1 MKNLLKSLLN
11 FTKRLYTNIALT
23 VCFFAKTRDF
33 NLSREL
39 ANIHNLVVGLTPAQ
53 INRRCVV
60 TSVFDKYIQHGS
72 ERDERLKRRYLVSI
86 LPSDK
91 EIYDDV
97 KLNKDYGERSEYRQR
112 LTVAIPS
119 GVKRFVRDLPALPF
133 YLAVIVLWIPVSYL
147 VRIKRSIS
155 RDQTNELM
163 LTWWELLNGFLSE
176 GHGYTHHWPFEIG
189 EDFDTRYWMK
199 QLRYSMPLVPY
210 SCREKLVQDFKNQR
224 KVYRNLNADYKRRKQ
239 SRL

>member
-1 MKNLLKSLLN
+1 MKYLLKSLFN

-23 VCFFAKTRDF
+23 VCFFAKTRDV
-33 NLSREL
+33 NLSWEL

-60 TSVFDKYIQHGS
+60 TSAFSKYIQHGS
-72 ERDERLKRRYLVSI
+72 ERDERLKRRYFVSM

-97 KLNKDYGERSEYRQR
+97 ALNRDYGERCEYLQR

-119 GVKRFVRDLPALPF
+119 GVKRFIRDLPTLPF
-133 YLAVIVLWIPVSYL
+133 YLAVIVLWLPVSCL
-147 VRIKRSIS
+147 VRIKLSIS
-155 RDQTNELM
+155 RDETNELM

-176 GHGYTHHWPFEIG
+176 GHGYTHRWNFQIG
-189 EDFDTRYWMK
+189 EDIDTRYWMR
-199 QLRYSMPLVPY
+199 QLRHSMLFVPY
-210 SCREKLVQDFKNQR
+210 SCRDKLVQDFKNQR